1 MCIMCNSYEDAHCT
15 SVIRSQKTDNVVDT
29 KFQTNSQD
37 MGQVRS
43 TNLPFIRRSVENRQF
58 AKKVTKI
65 LLSSWRLSTSKQ
77 YESYFRDGKFSVV
90 DGRLIRFVQI

>member
-15 SVIRSQKTDNVVDT
+15 SVIRSQKTDTVVDT

-65 LLSSWRLSTSKQ
+65 LNNMRVICEMASFLWWT
-77 YESYFRDGKFSVV
+77 ED
-90 DGRLIRFVQI
+90 